1 VRVRRAEPHAGFHVT
16 GAACGLILARHKMV
30 GMAARDRVLT
40 RALAAVLIVALLG
53 LGLWALRADHG
64 AWELASSPQDAGPAP
79 PAAAGSDPVARP
91 ASHPAGPASGPADR
105 ALIGV
110 AEPAGTSAVTGTVR
124 DNAGQP
130 VAGVEVSLASP
141 LPAGRGLVFNAAA
154 TTSAAGTFAFPRLV
168 PPGTWRVGV
177 RDRVVVTP
185 YGLRVATWQARARLD
200 VVVERV
206 DAGARIDGIVVAGD
220 GLPHAGAW
228 VQAAY
233 ARKSPRGGREELM
246 AGRAVAGADGR
257 FVLRCLG
264 EATRLVS
271 LSYASADG
279 RMSGA
284 TGRRI
289 AWGSTVRLELGDW
302 REPQG
307 LLELL
312 VVGPD
317 GATPVEAFAVACSG
331 GRGPAG
337 PPGRHEARFH
347 PGGRVRIAT
356 WASGQHVLFVRPDSP
371 ELVPAGPELFD
382 ADADGVA
389 MRVVLRRWST
399 LPVRVQLRDGAP
411 LPGARVELVRPWGEA
426 SVHRMTRS
434 LPLSD
439 PLGVPGEG
447 DLAVQVDEAVTDAAG
462 TARLRAPA
470 PESGLAVR
478 VLGPRSL
485 IHVVEGITVSPGGT
499 SSVVVVVELGGTLH
513 AHVLGS
519 EELQRYRVNPPFP
532 TCAAADIPPAR
543 TGPMLALTRS
553 GMPRSREPAPETCWP
568 VGSDGRVL
576 IEGIEPGDWEI
587 HLVCWTT
594 LGSTDSLV
602 CWSSYRPLATVRFD
616 GAEEQSVELDAR
628 PHAPARVEGRVVD
641 GGEPVP
647 HAHLQIVLQRW
658 PEAVRAHAWLTGV
671 DGRFTLDPLPPGSLV
686 VLLDTLDPL
695 SGEWSASYLPW
706 LPPLKSGATVRH
718 DFVVPHPRPR

>member
-1 VRVRRAEPHAGFHVT
+1 VRTSRGPVAG
-16 GAACGLILARHKMV
+16 ASARLT
-30 GMAARDRVLT
+30 RVL
-40 RALAAVLIVALLG
+40 AAALIVALSG
-53 LGLWALRADHG
+53 LCLWALRADHG

-79 PAAAGSDPVARP
+79 PAAASSDPVARP
-91 ASHPAGPASGPADR
+91 ASHPAGPAGGPADR

-141 LPAGRGLVFNAAA
+141 LPAGRGLVFNAEA
-154 TTSAAGTFAFPRLV
+154 TTSAAGAFAFPRLV

-177 RDRVVVTP
+177 LDRVVVTP
-185 YGLRVATWQARARLD
+185 YGLRVATWQTRARLD

-206 DAGARIDGIVVAGD
+206 DAGARIDGIVVDED
-220 GLPHAGAW
+220 GLPHAGAR
-228 VQAAY
+228 VHAAY
-233 ARKSPRGGREELM
+233 ARKLPRGGREDQV

-264 EATRLVS
+264 DATRLVS

-279 RMSGA
+279 RMST
-284 TGRRI
+284 TGPRV
-289 AWGSTVRLELGDW
+289 AWGSAVRLELRDW

-337 PPGRHEARFH
+337 PPGRHEARVH
-347 PGGRVRIAT
+347 PGGRVRVAT
-356 WASGQHVLFVRPDSP
+356 WASGQHVLFVRPESP

-382 ADADGVA
+382 ADADGVVK
-389 MRVVLRRWST
+389 RVVLRRWSG

-426 SVHRMTRS
+426 SVHRLTRS

-447 DLAVQVDEAVTDAAG
+447 DLAVQMDEAVTDAAG

-485 IHVVEGITVSPGGT
+485 IQVVEGIAVSPGGT
-499 SSVVVVVELGGTLH
+499 PPVVVVVELGGTLH

-519 EELQRYRVNPPFP
+519 DELQRYRVNPPFP
-532 TCAAADIPPAR
+532 TCATADITPGR

-568 VGSDGRVL
+568 VGGDGRVL

-602 CWSSYRPLATVRFD
+602 CWSPDPPLATVRFD
-616 GAEEQSVELDAR
+616 GAEEQTVELDAR
-628 PHAPARVEGRVVD
+628 HHAPARVEGRVVD

-647 HAHLQIVLQRW
+647 HAHLQIFLYTW
-658 PEAVRAHAWLTGV
+658 PKTLRAHAWLTGV
-671 DGRFTLDPLPPGSLV
+671 DGRFTLDPLPPGSLS

-695 SGEWSASYLPW
+695 SGEWSASQLPW